1 MKKTAHTIDR
11 ATLLKNGG
19 TAALTTLLIGALEG
33 RADACCSPIDLTYQ
47 NGDLA
52 KMSDVDSSAVNAN
65 VYAAASLA
73 IRGIRLYAQRP
84 GQTAPPRLVGWTPR
98 FFIKSAEAAGVDENG
113 SGHGLKSRA
122 GPPQRLPYGIWI
134 YTK

>member
-1 MKKTAHTIDR
+1 MKRTARTIDR
-11 ATLLKNGG
+11 ATLLKSGG

-47 NGDLA
+47 NSDLA
-52 KMSDVDSSAVNAN
+52 KMSDVDVSATKMNP
-65 VYAAASLA
+65 YAGSHA
-73 IRGIRLYAQRP
+73 ISGIRLVAQP
-84 GQTAPPRLVGWTPR
+84 TGQTAPPRLGGWTPR

-113 SGHGLKSRA
+113 TGHGLKNRA
-122 GPPQRLPYGIWI
+122 EPPQRLPYGIWI

>member
-1 MKKTAHTIDR
+1 VKKTAHTIDR

-33 RADACCSPIDLTYQ
+33 RAEACCSPIDLTYQ

-52 KMSDVDSSAVNAN
+52 KMSDVDVSAINS
-65 VYAAASLA
+65 VYPGSMA
-73 IRGIRLYAQRP
+73 IRGIRLFAQPR
-84 GQTAPPRLVGWTPR
+84 GQTTPPRLAGWTPR
-98 FFIKSAEAAGVDENG
+98 FLIKSAEAAGVDEHG
-113 SGHGLKSRA
+113 TGHGLKNKA